1 MNLSRTINRSK
12 REDLDVD
19 DFEER
24 PKKSK
29 RPRKEKNSEGRPSYR
44 GRKPRSK
51 YRRTPKKSKRATQL
65 ISEEFFDDMYDEEA
79 DSEDS

>member
-1 MNLSRTINRSK
+1 M
-12 REDLDVD
+12 D
-19 DFEER
+19 DFEYERNIER

-29 RPRKEKNSEGRPSYR
+29 KPRKEKNLEEKPSYR

>member
-1 MNLSRTINRSK
+1 MDHFEYE
-12 REDLDVD
+12 EDI
-19 DFEER
+19 ER

-29 RPRKEKNSEGRPSYR
+29 KPRKEKNSEGKPSR

-51 YRRTPKKSKRATQL
+51 YQRIPKRSKRATEL

-79 DSEDS
+79 DSADN